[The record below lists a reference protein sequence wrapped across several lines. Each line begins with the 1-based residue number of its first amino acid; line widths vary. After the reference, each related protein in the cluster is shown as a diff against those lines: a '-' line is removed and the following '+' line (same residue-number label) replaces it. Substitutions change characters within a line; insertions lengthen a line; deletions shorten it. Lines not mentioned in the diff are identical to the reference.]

1 MIALNGRSIAATTL
15 SLWLG
20 ALACLLGCAS
30 PAKATDNPA
39 AGRANVVRCP
49 ESDGNAGDS
58 CCQRNH
64 NPVGSKKSRHHAMS
78 CCPTET
84 ALTQKQNLVLPAL
97 AVDFVAILPLA
108 HVDASRIDF
117 DLAGANGE
125 VPFQTGR
132 DILQQAHLL
141 RI

>member
-1 MIALNGRSIAATTL
+1 MIALSKRSIAATAL
-15 SLWLG
+15 SLWIG
-20 ALACLLGCAS
+20 ALACLLGCAK
-30 PAKATDNPA
+30 PAKAASPTP
-39 AGRANVVRCP
+39 GRAGVVQCP
-49 ESDGNAGDS
+49 TNESDAGDS

-64 NPVGSKKSRHHAMS
+64 NPGNSEKNRHHAMS

-97 AVDFVAILPLA
+97 TVNFVAVLPLL
-108 HVDASRIDF
+108 HVNASLFDF
-117 DLAGANGE
+117 DLSSANTE

-132 DILQQAHLL
+132 DILQQVHVL